1 MIQLGAITPRAE
13 VIEEPQGASSFPR
26 LGVIKGHLA
35 ETLLC
40 SRRTLKFFDERCL
53 FRGLV
58 RIHAHHR
65 EVAHL
70 ATHAV

>member
-1 MIQLGAITPRAE
+1 MVRHSAMAYNAHH
-13 VIEEPQGASSFPR
+13 VASSFPR
-26 LGVIKGHLA
+26 LRVIKRHLA

-40 SRRTLKFFDERCL
+40 SRRRSSSLIERCL
-53 FRGLV
+53 FRCLV
-58 RIHAHHR
+58 RIHAHYR